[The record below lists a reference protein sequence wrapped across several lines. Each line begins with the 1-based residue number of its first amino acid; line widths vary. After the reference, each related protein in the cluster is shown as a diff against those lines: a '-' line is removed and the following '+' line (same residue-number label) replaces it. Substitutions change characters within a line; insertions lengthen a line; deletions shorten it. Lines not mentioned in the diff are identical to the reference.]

1 MINTARAYLKTEG
14 KTTYRDCD
22 ISYYT
27 YSMFDSPNSYR
38 VNVNVSIQF
47 AQNYATKS
55 LALDD
60 SFDKENEAI
69 NFGIEQGKKFI
80 DRAYEQ
86 GKVSVVK
93 PDMQDKSKNDRSKVL
108 DKPKI
113 EKK

>member
-1 MINTARAYLKTEG
+1 MTNTARAYLKTEG
-14 KTTYRDCD
+14 KATYRDCD

-27 YSMFDSPNSYR
+27 YSMFDSPNAYR

-47 AQNYATKS
+47 AQNNTTKT

-60 SFDKENEAI
+60 SFDKESEAI
-69 NFGIEQGKKFI
+69 NYGIEQGKKFI

-86 GKVSVVK
+86 GKVSLFK
-93 PDMQDKSKNDRSKVL
+93 ADTQDKSKNDRSKTL
-108 DKPKI
+108 EKPKI